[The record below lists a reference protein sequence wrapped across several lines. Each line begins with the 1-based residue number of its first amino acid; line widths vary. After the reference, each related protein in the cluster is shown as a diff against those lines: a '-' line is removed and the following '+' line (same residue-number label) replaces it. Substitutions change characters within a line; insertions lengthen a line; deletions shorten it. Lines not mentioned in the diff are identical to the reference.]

1 MKSTVVKASLRNDAG
16 RKISNSLRRQG
27 LVPAI
32 VYGGEEQVLVQI
44 DERQFKNIVY
54 TPNVYLIDL
63 DVEGTTYKTI
73 LQDIQFHPV
82 TDKITHADFLLISED
97 KPVIISIPVNS
108 VGTSKGVVAGGKL
121 NIKTRK
127 LKVKALPS
135 ALPDSI
141 ELDITPLK
149 IGDSIKVKEVK
160 VNGLELLDPKSDVV
174 LAVKVTRTSARGG
187 DDDDEEEAATA
198 EAETESA
205 EA

>member
-121 NIKTRK
+121 NINRRK
-127 LKVKALPS
+127 LKVKFLRSHHDSVFFEPNLSIIS
-135 ALPDSI
+135 AINLGKHGNI
-141 ELDITPLK
+141 
-149 IGDSIKVKEVK
+149 VKSHE
-160 VNGLELLDPKSDVV
+160 KS
-174 LAVKVTRTSARGG
+174 TWQIS
-187 DDDDEEEAATA
+187 
-198 EAETESA
+198 
-205 EA
+205 